1 MAQCWRIRARWSM
14 NAFAGGP
21 RSAPRTRLNHPYLV
35 SKHGQDDERVQLSLR
50 TVIGTTTRSPNGFDY
65 DTSQNRFAYCAGP
78 AAIITE
84 VQLDG
89 AIDQRIFRARI
100 NATPVNGIS
109 SFYNAATPPVTP
121 TRRKTVS
128 PIKDPASVQG
138 INIHPEYLIDSPSG
152 SKNQYR
158 TREATCV
165 SLGKRS
171 NLLAVGEV
179 KIFNQT
185 G

>member
-1 MAQCWRIRARWSM
+1 M
-14 NAFAGGP
+14 NAFAGGH
-21 RSAPRTRLNHPYLV
+21 RSAPRTRLNPPHSS
-35 SKHGQDDERVQLSLR
+35 SKHSQDDERVQLSLR
-50 TVIGTTTRSPNGFDY
+50 TVIGTTTTSPNGFDY
-65 DTSQNRFAYCAGP
+65 DTTQNRFAYCAGP

-84 VQLDG
+84 VQVDG
-89 AIDQRIFRARI
+89 AISQRIFRARI
-100 NATPVNGIS
+100 NAAPINGIS

-138 INIHPEYLIDSPSG
+138 INIHQEYLPDSPSG
-152 SKNQYR
+152 IKNQYR

-165 SLGKRS
+165 SLGKKS

-179 KIFNQT
+179 MIFHET